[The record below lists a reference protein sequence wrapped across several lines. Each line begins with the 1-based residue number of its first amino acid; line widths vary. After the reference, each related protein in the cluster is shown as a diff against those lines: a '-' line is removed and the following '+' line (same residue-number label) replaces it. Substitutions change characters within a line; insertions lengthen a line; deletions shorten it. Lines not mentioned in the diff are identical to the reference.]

1 MVLGRMV
8 SGGVKGG
15 GGGEGRGGGRRASLR
30 LHRNETR
37 FRNEIHSLLEM
48 ARSMEEYF
56 TLR

>member
-8 SGGVKGG
+8 SGEVSGG
-15 GGGEGRGGGRRASLR
+15 GGRRRASLR
-30 LHRNETR
+30 LHRNEIR

>member
-15 GGGEGRGGGRRASLR
+15 GGERGEGGRRASLR

>member
-8 SGGVKGG
+8 SGGS
-15 GGGEGRGGGRRASLR
+15 EGGRRASLR
-30 LHRNETR
+30 LHRNEMR

>member
-15 GGGEGRGGGRRASLR
+15 GGERGEGGRRASLR

-37 FRNEIHSLLEM
+37 FRNEINSLLEM